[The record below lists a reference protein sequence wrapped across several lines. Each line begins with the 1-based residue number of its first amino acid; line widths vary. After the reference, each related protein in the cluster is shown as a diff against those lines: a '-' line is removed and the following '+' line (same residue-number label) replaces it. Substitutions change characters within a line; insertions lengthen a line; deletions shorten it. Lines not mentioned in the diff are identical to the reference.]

1 MIFIRLLI
9 IIIFFEADSKH
20 YICFSLIIHIKIIN
34 VNKFRFSYIKDVFY
48 KNNKLNSYKRSYT
61 VRK

>member
-20 YICFSLIIHIKIIN
+20 YICFSLTIYIKIVNINNKFKFLYIKETCFIKII
-34 VNKFRFSYIKDVFY
+34 K
-48 KNNKLNSYKRSYT
+48 
-61 VRK
+61 